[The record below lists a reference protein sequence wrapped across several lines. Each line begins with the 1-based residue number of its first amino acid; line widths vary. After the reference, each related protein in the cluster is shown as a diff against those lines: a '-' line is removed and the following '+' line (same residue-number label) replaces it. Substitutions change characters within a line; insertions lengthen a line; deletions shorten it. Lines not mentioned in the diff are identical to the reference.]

1 MIRVSRLLLSLA
13 VAAGMGT
20 FAFTAETKGEWT
32 GFVTDTH
39 CGKKM
44 ASAEHSEECLRKC
57 VARGSK
63 AHLVDEKDQKMYDLD
78 DHMKVAGLVG
88 QRITIKGT
96 LDDKTN
102 AIKIESAAPAAAE
115 KPADKAKK

>member
-1 MIRVSRLLLSLA
+1 MITISRLLLSLA
-13 VAAGMGT
+13 FAAGMGT
-20 FAFTAETKGEWT
+20 LAFAAETKGQWT

-63 AHLVDEKDQKMYDLD
+63 AHIVDEKDQKMYDLD

-102 AIKIESAAPAAAE
+102 TIRIDTAAAAAE
-115 KPADKAKK
+115 KPKK